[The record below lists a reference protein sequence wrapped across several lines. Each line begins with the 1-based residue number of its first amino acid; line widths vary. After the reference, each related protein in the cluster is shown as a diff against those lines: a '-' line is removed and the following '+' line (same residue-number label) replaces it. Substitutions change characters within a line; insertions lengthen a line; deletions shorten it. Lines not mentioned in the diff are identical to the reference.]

1 MRASSP
7 APSLYNQSRVPQ
19 PPFCHTPPPYPED
32 DDEAE
37 PMSQPMEED
46 EGSYDYEDP
55 RLYLTRSYATAHDRQ
70 WVPRFL
76 ASDEDC
82 CDPDTS
88 HLIDDL
94 SDLRTD

>member
-7 APSLYNQSRVPQ
+7 APSPYNQSRVTSA
-19 PPFCHTPPPYPED
+19 PFCHTPPPYPED
-32 DDEAE
+32 EVEDEPA
-37 PMSQPMEED
+37 SQPMEED
-46 EGSYDYEDP
+46 EDSYDQDP
-55 RLYLTRSYATAHDRQ
+55 RFFMTRSYATADDRR

-82 CDPDTS
+82 CDPDTA

-94 SDLRTD
+94 SDLRAD